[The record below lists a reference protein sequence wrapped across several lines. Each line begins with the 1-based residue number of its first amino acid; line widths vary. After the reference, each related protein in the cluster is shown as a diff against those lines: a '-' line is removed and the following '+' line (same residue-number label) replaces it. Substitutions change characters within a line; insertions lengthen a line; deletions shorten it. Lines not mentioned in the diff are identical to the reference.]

1 MKKLSLLAALLLA
14 AASCRK
20 EATVPVSPPSEM
32 SYLHAV
38 VVQLRDSLPQAVFGR
53 LDTNRGY
60 LDKTCFS
67 QLNFLRIPFG
77 DAPITNSFVI
87 VRVDGNGKVAG
98 GRIVDLVN
106 EAPGGPNL
114 NTGSVTLRTLAGE
127 VVLQSR
133 IEGGYIV
140 ALHPNLQKPAGVTT
154 LELPSSS
161 DDDGDGGTQEF
172 PPVYVYPSSDQGAD
186 EGGADLASLSG
197 EDGSGAAIGAL
208 NPGGGGGAGGTGV
221 SAATALPAPAEYSN
235 NLDTISIA
243 QFFNCF
249 NQVPDVGA
257 TYTLQLCTDVPDNND
272 PSALFD
278 LATGNSTI
286 GHSFLVVTKTNG
298 SSSITQCFGFYPAQT
313 PSYWN
318 PMAPVPSQMKDNGGH
333 EINASVT
340 ISLSASQFA
349 AVQSNAI
356 SDATM
361 PYELESYNCTDYA
374 VGIFNSVSATQIN
387 CVPIQIEVN
396 PGAVDPPETITI
408 QNSPQGLYSTLS
420 SMKAGGGTLAPNI
433 STDLSG
439 NTKSPASHG
448 QCTND

>member
-1 MKKLSLLAALLLA
+1 MRKPLLLVALLLA

-20 EATVPVSPPSEM
+20 EASVPVSSPSGM
-32 SYLHAV
+32 DYLHMV
-38 VVQLRDSLPQAVFGR
+38 VAQLRDSLPAEDIQR
-53 LDTNRGY
+53 LDTSRGY
-60 LDKTCFS
+60 LDRTCFS
-67 QLNFLRIPFG
+67 NLNFLRIPFR
-77 DAPITNSFVI
+77 DAPMASAFVI
-87 VRVDGNGKVAG
+87 VRMDGQGKVAG
-98 GRIVDLVN
+98 GRIVELVN

-114 NTGSVTLRTLAGE
+114 NTGSIILRSLSGSI
-127 VVLQSR
+127 VLQSR
-133 IEGGYIV
+133 IAGGYIV
-140 ALHPNLQKPAGVTT
+140 ALHPNLQRPVGVTT
-154 LELPSSS
+154 FELAQGG

-172 PPVYVYPSSDQGAD
+172 PPVYVYPSPGQGSD

-208 NPGGGGGAGGTGV
+208 NPSGGGGAGGTGV

-235 NLDTISIA
+235 NLNKISIA

-257 TYTLQLCTDVPDNND
+257 TYTLSLCTDVPDNND
-272 PSALFD
+272 PGALFD

-340 ISLSASQFA
+340 ISISASQFA
-349 AVQSNAI
+349 VVQSNAI

-361 PYELESYNCTDYA
+361 PYELESDNCTDYA
-374 VGIFNSVSATQIN
+374 DGIFNSVSPTQIN
-387 CVPIQIEVN
+387 CVPIQIEVE
-396 PGAVDPPETITI
+396 PGPADPPETITI
-408 QNSPQGLYSTLS
+408 QNSPQGLFSALTA
-420 SMKAGGGTLAPNI
+420 MKASGGPLASNI

-448 QCTND
+448 ECTND